1 MKDED
6 ESIEYAP
13 EKLALNVAIVG
24 GGRAGKFLLELFE
37 KNTFPFLDVKIV
49 GVCDINPDAEGLR
62 LAQEMGIYTTHDFR
76 DLFKIKGLDSVIEVT
91 GSRDFLLELIR
102 QRPKE
107 VGVIE
112 HNIGRLL
119 RNFVML
125 DQSLKSAQQHMI
137 LKDMVTDFIMQHT
150 NEPVVVL
157 SPDFRILEANEAYL
171 KAVNRSKPEV
181 IGAYCYEISRGLSV
195 PCSHLAPETGC
206 PVEETLRTGQPAHR
220 LNEHLTTGDKM
231 MYCDFITYP
240 VKDPNGEIVRVIE
253 ICRDITEE
261 LSLRITRRVDELRAD
276 LGKLAEED
284 RMISLGKLVAS
295 CVHEINNP
303 IQGLLTFCRLMQKIM
318 ADRKPSPDDLE
329 QFRSHLSLM
338 SGELERCGNIVS
350 GLLSFSRESAIEW
363 KDIDLNEILQS
374 VITLTRHKMEL
385 QNIDLDA
392 RLSSIPLIIRGDI
405 NQMQQC
411 SLNLIFNA
419 IEAMPQGGRLSVT
432 SRLDPATKYA
442 QLEIQDTGSG
452 IPDENLNRIFDPFFT
467 TKEEGKGTGL
477 GLSIVY
483 GVVKNHKGNIEVK
496 SQMGKGSAFVLTF
509 PIE

>member
-1 MKDED
+1 MKDKGK
-6 ESIEYAP
+6 SIEYAP

-24 GGRAGKFLLELFE
+24 GGRACKFLLELLE
-37 KNTFPFLDVKIV
+37 KNSFPFLDVKIV

-181 IGAYCYEISRGLSV
+181 IGAYCYEISCGLSM
-195 PCSHLAPETGC
+195 PCSHLAPETEC
-206 PVEETLRTGQPAHR
+206 PLEETLRTGQPAHR
-220 LNEHLTTGDKM
+220 LNEHLTTGNKM
-231 MYCDFITYP
+231 MYCDLITYP

-303 IQGLLTFCRLMQKIM
+303 IQGLLTFCRLMQKTM
-318 ADRKPSPDDLE
+318 AERKPSPDDLE

-467 TKEEGKGTGL
+467 TKGEGKGTGL

>member
-24 GGRAGKFLLELFE
+24 GGRAGKFLLEFFE

-91 GSRDFLLELIR
+91 GSRDLLLELIR

-171 KAVNRSKPEV
+171 KALNRSKAEV
-181 IGAYCYEISRGLSV
+181 LGAYCYEISRGLSV
-195 PCSHLAPETGC
+195 PCSDLAPETEC

-231 MYCDFITYP
+231 MYCDLITYP

-318 ADRKPSPDDLE
+318 AERKPSPDDLE
-329 QFRSHLSLM
+329 QFRSHLSVM